1 VVKTLL
7 ITDKDI
13 QREMNLYIK
22 NIQKRCEQILR
33 EEIEKLVYDSYT
45 PEVYERT
52 FSLLEA
58 VDSKITNDGSLLV
71 YINEGAL
78 DYYSVVDGSNQ
89 SKNVPFY
96 LNYGHEDATGID
108 NMYHNY
114 PSRNFIESSAKR
126 ISNEF
131 GIKVEIINDR
141 NIGYLDNYR

>member
-7 ITDKDI
+7 TDKEI
-13 QREMNLYIK
+13 QNEMNLFIK
-22 NIQKRCEQILR
+22 DIQKRCEQILR
-33 EEIEKLVYDSYT
+33 EEIGRLVYDSYT

-52 FSLLEA
+52 FSLLES
-58 VDSKITNDGSLLV
+58 VDSKVTENGELLI

-96 LNYGHEDATGID
+96 LNYGHQDSTGID

-114 PSRNFIESSAKR
+114 PARNFIESAAKR
-126 ISNEF
+126 ISKEF

>member
-1 VVKTLL
+1 ML

-33 EEIEKLVYDSYT
+33 EEIGKLVYDSYD
-45 PEVYERT
+45 PIVWNRE
-52 FSLLEA
+52 FQMLEA
-58 VDSKITNDGSLLV
+58 VDSKITEDGSLLV
-71 YINEGAL
+71 YINEGVL

-96 LNYGHEDATGID
+96 LNYGHQDSTGVD
-108 NMYHNY
+108 NMYSNY
-114 PSRNFIESSAKR
+114 PARNFIESTAKR

-141 NIGYLDNYR
+141 NIGYLGNYR

>member
-1 VVKTLL
+1 ML

-58 VDSKITNDGSLLV
+58 VDSKVTNDGSLLV
-71 YINEGAL
+71 YINEGVL
-78 DYYSVVDGSNQ
+78 DYFSVVDGSNQ

-96 LNYGHEDATGID
+96 LNYGHKDGTGID
-108 NMYHNY
+108 NMYSNY
-114 PSRNFIESSAKR
+114 PARNFIESAAER

-141 NIGYLDNYR
+141 NIGYLGNYR